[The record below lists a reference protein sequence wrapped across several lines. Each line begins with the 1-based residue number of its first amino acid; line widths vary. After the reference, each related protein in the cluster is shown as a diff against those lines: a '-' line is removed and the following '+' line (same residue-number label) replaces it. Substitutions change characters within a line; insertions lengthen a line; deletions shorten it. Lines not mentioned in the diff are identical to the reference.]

1 MRIEALKY
9 RTNNLDI
16 IIFVDFDVLSGEH
29 TKRWSIAEIAYKKLL
44 VNKYNFLSDTYCD
57 DDEYYQ
63 MAPEE
68 RDLYILKKQMEFA
81 GEDRLREALTAAWNK
96 IKPDAGQ
103 DPFQHRMTGFN
114 ERDRTVRGS
123 VSFLSMVHPGSVIY
137 GYRSIYGHVQ
147 PCTNHIQSCLD
158 FCILG

>member
-29 TKRWSIAEIAYKKLL
+29 IKRWSIAEIAYKKLL

-57 DDEYYQ
+57 DDEYY
-63 MAPEE
+63 E
-68 RDLYILKKQMEFA
+68 KT
-81 GEDRLREALTAAWNK
+81 DRICRRGQVKGGADCCLEQNQTGCRQDSWIK
-96 IKPDAGQ
+96 IGQ

>member
-9 RTNNLDI
+9 RNNNLDI

-29 TKRWSIAEIAYKKLL
+29 AKRWSTAEIAYKKLM

-63 MAPEE
+63 MPPKE
-68 RDLYILKKQMEFA
+68 REMYILKKQMEFA

-96 IKPDAGQ
+96 IKPDADQ
-103 DPFQHRMTGFN
+103 
-114 ERDRTVRGS
+114 
-123 VSFLSMVHPGSVIY
+123 
-137 GYRSIYGHVQ
+137 
-147 PCTNHIQSCLD
+147 
-158 FCILG
+158 ILGLK

>member
-29 TKRWSIAEIAYKKLL
+29 IKRWSIAEIAYKKLL

-68 RDLYILKKQMEFA
+68 RNLQA
-81 GEDRLREALTAAWNK
+81 R
-96 IKPDAGQ
+96 
-103 DPFQHRMTGFN
+103 TG
-114 ERDRTVRGS
+114 
-123 VSFLSMVHPGSVIY
+123 
-137 GYRSIYGHVQ
+137 
-147 PCTNHIQSCLD
+147 
-158 FCILG
+158 

>member
-29 TKRWSIAEIAYKKLL
+29 IKRWSIAEIAYKKLL

-68 RDLYILKKQMEFA
+68 RDLYILKKQIEFA
-81 GEDRLREALTAAWNK
+81 GEDRLREARTAAWNK
-96 IKPDAGQ
+96 IKPDA
-103 DPFQHRMTGFN
+103 DK
-114 ERDRTVRGS
+114 
-123 VSFLSMVHPGSVIY
+123 
-137 GYRSIYGHVQ
+137 
-147 PCTNHIQSCLD
+147 
-158 FCILG
+158 ILGLK